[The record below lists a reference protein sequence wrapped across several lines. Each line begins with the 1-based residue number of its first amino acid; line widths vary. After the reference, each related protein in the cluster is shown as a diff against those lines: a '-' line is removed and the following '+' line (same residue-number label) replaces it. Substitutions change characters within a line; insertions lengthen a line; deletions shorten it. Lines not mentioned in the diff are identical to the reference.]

1 MDESSMNTPEEDQ
14 MERRPISP
22 MWEAMDCPDVTDDP
36 FYQDFSE
43 EDE

>member
-1 MDESSMNTPEEDQ
+1 MDESSMNTPEDQ
-14 MERRPISP
+14 MEPRPISP
-22 MWEAMDCPDVTDDP
+22 MWEAMDCPDVTDDR